1 VRILDDITGAIGGTP
16 LIRLRRLAE
25 GLPGDVVVK
34 HEALNPGASL
44 KDRVAL
50 SMVDDAMDRGVLRPG
65 MVVVEPTSGN
75 TGIGL
80 AQAAVV
86 RGLSCAIVM
95 PETASVER
103 RQVLA
108 ALGATVVLSPARDG
122 IPGAI
127 ASAEQLLAR
136 LGDRAWMPRQTD
148 NPANPDAHYC
158 TTGPEIWQ
166 DTGGGIDIL
175 VAGVGTGGTITGT
188 ARYLREQSPALH
200 VVAVQPTSSPL
211 LTGGGPGPHLQTGL
225 SGGFL
230 APVLDQSAYDE
241 VVDVDDEL
249 AYATTR
255 ELARQEAM
263 LVGASSG
270 GVTAAAL
277 RMAARP
283 EAAGKL
289 IVAVLFDSGER
300 YLSTPLFSDVPPPSV
315 DDLAALL
322 G

>member
-1 VRILDDITGAIGGTP
+1 MRILDDITGAVGGTP
-16 LIRLRRLAE
+16 LVRLRRLAA
-25 GLPGDVVVK
+25 GLPGHVVVK
-34 HEALNPGASL
+34 HEALNPGGSL
-44 KDRVAL
+44 KDRIAL
-50 SMVDDAMDRGVLRPG
+50 HMVDDALSRGVLRTG

-86 RGLSCAIVM
+86 RGLACVIVM
-95 PETASVER
+95 PGTASLER

-108 ALGATVVLSPARDG
+108 ALGATVVLSPADEG

-127 ASAEQLLAR
+127 AAAEQVVAR

-148 NPANPDAHYC
+148 NAANPEAHFRS
-158 TTGPEIWQ
+158 TGPEIWQ
-166 DTGGGIDIL
+166 DTDGRVDVL

-188 ARYLREQSPALH
+188 ARYLRAQAPAVR
-200 VVAVQPTSSPL
+200 VVAVQPASSPL
-211 LTGGGPGPHLQTGL
+211 LSGGAPGPHLQTGL
-225 SGGFL
+225 RGGFL
-230 APVLDQSAYDE
+230 APVLDTSVYDE
-241 VVDVDDEL
+241 VVDVTDDL

-255 ELARQEAM
+255 ELARREAL

-270 GVTAAAL
+270 GVVAAAL
-277 RMAARP
+277 QVAAR
-283 EAAGKL
+283 ADCAGKL
-289 IVAVLFDSGER
+289 VVAVLFDSGER

>member
-1 VRILDDITGAIGGTP
+1 MRILDDVTQVIGRTP
-16 LIRLRRLAE
+16 LIRLRRLGA

-34 HEALNPGASL
+34 HEALNPGGSL

-50 SMVDDAMDRGVLRPG
+50 RMVDDALSRGVLRPG

-80 AQAAVV
+80 AQVAVA

-95 PETASVER
+95 PATASVER

-108 ALGATVVLSPARDG
+108 ALGAAVVLTPAEDG

-127 ASAEQLLAR
+127 AAAEALAAR
-136 LGDRAWMPRQTD
+136 LGKRAWMPRQTD
-148 NPANPDAHYC
+148 NQANPDAHYRS
-158 TTGPEIWQ
+158 TGPEIWH
-166 DTGGGIDIL
+166 DTDGRVDIL

-188 ARYLREQSPALH
+188 AHYLREQAPHLH

-211 LTGGGPGPHLQTGL
+211 LTGGCAGPHLQTGL

-230 APVLDQSAYDE
+230 APVLDQGVYDE
-241 VVDVDDEL
+241 VVDVDDES
-249 AYATTR
+249 AYEIAR
-255 ELARQEAM
+255 QLGRQEAL

-270 GVTAAAL
+270 GVVAAAL
-277 RMAARP
+277 RVAARR
-283 EAAGKL
+283 ESAGKL

-300 YLSTPLFSDVPPPSV
+300 YLSTPLFTDASPPSV

>member
-1 VRILDDITGAIGGTP
+1 MRILDDITGAIGGTP
-16 LIRLRRLAE
+16 LIRLRRLAA
-25 GLPGDVVVK
+25 GRPGDVVVK
-34 HEALNPGASL
+34 HEALNPGGSI
-44 KDRVAL
+44 KDRIAL
-50 SMVDDAMDRGVLRPG
+50 HMVDEALFRGVLRPG
-65 MVVVEPTSGN
+65 MVVVEPSSGN

-86 RGLSCAIVM
+86 RGLACVIVM

-108 ALGATVVLSPARDG
+108 ALGATVVLTPVEQG

-127 ASAEQLLAR
+127 AAADDVAAR
-136 LGDRAWMPRQTD
+136 LGDRAWTPQQTD
-148 NPANPDAHYC
+148 NKANPEAHLR

-166 DTGGGIDIL
+166 DTDGRIDVLI
-175 VAGVGTGGTITGT
+175 AGVGTGGTITGT
-188 ARYLREQSPALH
+188 ARYLRKRAPTLH
-200 VVAVQPTSSPL
+200 VVAVQPASSPL
-211 LTGGGPGPHLQTGL
+211 LTGGAPGPHLQTGL

-230 APVLDQSAYDE
+230 APVLDTTVYDE
-241 VVDVDDEL
+241 VVDVPDEL

-255 ELARQEAM
+255 DLARHEAL

-270 GVTAAAL
+270 GVVAAAL
-277 RMAARP
+277 KVAARDSS
-283 EAAGKL
+283 AGKL

-300 YLSTPLFSDVPPPSV
+300 YLSTPLFSDAPPPSV

>member
-1 VRILDDITGAIGGTP
+1 VRLLDDVTQAVGHTP
-16 LIRLRRLAE
+16 LIRLFRLGE
-25 GLPGDVVVK
+25 GLPGQVVVK
-34 HEALNPGASL
+34 HEALNPAGSL
-44 KDRVAL
+44 KDRIAIH
-50 SMVDDAMDRGVLRPG
+50 MVDDALARGILRPG
-65 MVVVEPTSGN
+65 MVIVEPTSGN

-86 RGLSCAIVM
+86 RDLSCVIVM

-103 RQVLA
+103 QQVLL
-108 ALGATVVLSPARDG
+108 ALGATVVLSPAAEG

-127 ASAEQLLAR
+127 RTADEIADR
-136 LGDRAWMPRQTD
+136 LGARAWMARQTE
-148 NPANPDAHYC
+148 NLANPDAHYR

-166 DTGGGIDIL
+166 DTDGQVAVL

-188 ARYLREQSPALH
+188 ARYLREQFRHLH
-200 VVAVQPTSSPL
+200 VVAVQPATSPL
-211 LTGGGPGPHLQTGL
+211 LTGGTPGPHLQTGL

-230 APVLDQSAYDE
+230 APVLDPSVYDE
-241 VVDVDDEL
+241 VLDVGDDQ

-255 ELARQEAM
+255 ALARQEAL

-270 GVTAAAL
+270 AVAAAAL
-277 RMAARP
+277 QVAART
-283 EAAGKL
+283 ESAGKL

-300 YLSTPLFSDVPPPSV
+300 YLSTPLFADVPAPSV

>member
-16 LIRLRRLAE
+16 LIRLRRLAA

-34 HEALNPGASL
+34 HEALNPGGSL
-44 KDRVAL
+44 KDRIALHIIDEAL
-50 SMVDDAMDRGVLRPG
+50 SRGVLRPG

-86 RGLSCAIVM
+86 RGLACVIVM
-95 PETASVER
+95 PQTASVER

-108 ALGATVVLSPARDG
+108 ALGATVVLSPADQG

-127 ASAEQLLAR
+127 AAADDVAHR

-148 NPANPDAHYC
+148 NAANPGAHFRS
-158 TTGPEIWQ
+158 TGPEIWQ
-166 DTGGGIDIL
+166 DTDGSVDVL

-188 ARYLREQSPALH
+188 ARYLRQQAPALR
-200 VVAVQPTSSPL
+200 VVAVQPSSSPL
-211 LTGGGPGPHLQTGL
+211 LTGGAPGPHLQTGL

-230 APVLDQSAYDE
+230 APVLDRTMYDE
-241 VVDVDDEL
+241 VVDVTDDL

-255 ELARQEAM
+255 DLARREAL

-270 GVTAAAL
+270 GVVAAAL
-277 RMAARP
+277 QVATRADS
-283 EAAGKL
+283 AGKL

-300 YLSTPLFSDVPPPSV
+300 YLSTPLFSDVPPPTV

>member
-1 VRILDDITGAIGGTP
+1 VPILDDITGAIGGTP
-16 LIRLRRLAE
+16 LIRPRRLAA

-34 HEALNPGASL
+34 HEALNPGGSL
-44 KDRVAL
+44 KDRIAL
-50 SMVDDAMDRGVLRPG
+50 HMVDDALSSGELRPG

-86 RGLSCAIVM
+86 RGLGCVIVM

-108 ALGATVVLSPARDG
+108 ALGATVVLSPAEQG

-127 ASAEQLLAR
+127 AAAGDVAAR
-136 LGDRAWMPRQTD
+136 LGDQAWMPRQTD
-148 NPANPDAHYC
+148 NAANPDAHYR

-166 DTGGGIDIL
+166 DTDGRVDVL

-188 ARYLREQSPALH
+188 ARYLRERAPVLR
-200 VVAVQPTSSPL
+200 VVAVQPASSPL
-211 LTGGGPGPHLQTGL
+211 LTGGAPGPHLQTGL

-230 APVLDQSAYDE
+230 APVLDSTVYDE
-241 VVDVDDEL
+241 VVDVTDDL

-255 ELARQEAM
+255 DLARQEAL

-270 GVTAAAL
+270 GVVAAAL
-277 RMAARP
+277 QVAGR
-283 EAAGKL
+283 EDCAGKL
-289 IVAVLFDSGER
+289 VVAVLFDSGER

>member
-1 VRILDDITGAIGGTP
+1 MRILDDITGAIGGTP
-16 LIRLRRLAE
+16 LIRLRRLAA
-25 GLPGDVVVK
+25 GLPGEVVVK
-34 HEALNPGASL
+34 HEALNPGGSL

-50 SMVDDAMDRGVLRPG
+50 HMVDEALSRGVLRPG

-86 RGLSCAIVM
+86 RGLDCVIVM

-108 ALGATVVLSPARDG
+108 ALGARVVLSPAQHG

-127 ASAEQLLAR
+127 AAADEVATR
-136 LGDRAWMPRQTD
+136 LGERAWMPRQTD
-148 NPANPDAHYC
+148 NDANPDAHYRS
-158 TTGPEIWQ
+158 TGPEIWQ
-166 DTGGGIDIL
+166 DTDGSVDVL

-188 ARYLREQSPALH
+188 ARYLRGQAPGLR
-200 VVAVQPTSSPL
+200 VVAVQPASSPL
-211 LTGGGPGPHLQTGL
+211 LTGGAPGPHLQTGL

-230 APVLDQSAYDE
+230 APVLDTTAYDE
-241 VVDVDDEL
+241 VVDVSDEL
-249 AYATTR
+249 AYVTTR
-255 ELARQEAM
+255 ELARQEAL

-270 GVTAAAL
+270 GVVAAAL
-277 RMAARP
+277 QVAARDDW
-283 EAAGKL
+283 AGKL
-289 IVAVLFDSGER
+289 LVAVLFDSGER
-300 YLSTPLFSDVPPPSV
+300 YLSMPLFSDVPPPSV
-315 DDLAALL
+315 DGLAALL

>member
-1 VRILDDITGAIGGTP
+1 VRILDDITGAIGATP
-16 LIRLRRLAE
+16 LIRLARLAA
-25 GLPGDVVVK
+25 GLPGEVVVK
-34 HEALNPGASL
+34 HEALNPGGSL

-103 RQVLA
+103 RHVLA
-108 ALGATVVLSPARDG
+108 ALGATVVLSPASEG

-127 ASAEQLLAR
+127 AAAEKLLAR
-136 LGDRAWMPRQTD
+136 LGERAWMPRQTD

-158 TTGPEIWQ
+158 STGPEIWQ
-166 DTGGGIDIL
+166 DTGGRVDVL

-188 ARYLREQSPALH
+188 ARYLREQAPALH

-230 APVLDQSAYDE
+230 APVLDQSVYDE

-249 AYATTR
+249 AYATAR

-270 GVTAAAL
+270 GVAAAAL
-277 RMAARP
+277 RVAARP

-300 YLSTPLFSDVPPPSV
+300 YLSTPLFSEVPPPSV